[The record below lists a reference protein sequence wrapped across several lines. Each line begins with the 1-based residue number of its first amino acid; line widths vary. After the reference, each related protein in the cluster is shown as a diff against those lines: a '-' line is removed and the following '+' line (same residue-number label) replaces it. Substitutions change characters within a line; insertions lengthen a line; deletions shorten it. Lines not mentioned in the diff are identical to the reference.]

1 MGDSNGDG
9 WQDIVA
15 GAPQLTGNGYMRSFD
30 WLTVAPDLGKGGPG
44 NAKLKMYGA
53 PLSSEGQMD
62 LSLKGAAANKPAMI
76 FASFAQANL
85 SFKGGTLVPALGNAL
100 MVPVVTGPF
109 GTLKFTGI
117 PGGNGPVSLYVQV
130 LIQDPAQA
138 KGWAFS
144 NAIKP
149 QFLP

>member
-1 MGDSNGDG
+1 
-9 WQDIVA
+9 
-15 GAPQLTGNGYMRSFD
+15 
-30 WLTVAPDLGKGGPG
+30 
-44 NAKLKMYGA
+44 
-53 PLSSEGQMD
+53 MD
-62 LSLKGAAANKPAMI
+62 LSLKGAAFSKPAMI

-85 SFKGGTLVPALGNAL
+85 AFKGGTLVPALGNAL
-100 MVPVVTGPF
+100 MVPVVTGPQ